1 MTAVRARR
9 AFTLIE
15 LLLVVGVLVALS
27 AIALPYGSQVLD
39 QQAFERTVDDT
50 VSQAM
55 SARAWAQRE
64 GAVVELVVAED
75 GARLE
80 VRAVDLLRQAEDG
93 AEGAE
98 SVDGM
103 EGALR
108 GTKKAQ
114 RLKAQMERR
123 VADVA
128 ARTGVEAQVG
138 GSVDDGGF
146 DARIPE
152 AWASRAMEGSARA
165 GVEPPAT
172 EDVRSEFAASA
183 GDERIALFLPDGS
196 AAAVRELWITDGA
209 RAARIAIDPL
219 LGEVRRVDGA
229 PRVKREPRE

>member
-93 AEGAE
+93 AEGAD

-128 ARTGVEAQVG
+128 ARTGV
-138 GSVDDGGF
+138 DDGGF

-152 AWASRAMEGSARA
+152 AWASRTMEGSARA
-165 GVEPPAT
+165 GVEPPAK

-229 PRVKREPRE
+229 PPAKKESRE